1 MAEGVGFEPTEV
13 LPSTVFKTAAFDHS
27 AIPPLYITW
36 TLHKKVPDSCKI
48 QVSNLYNYHSTHI
61 WSIFLSLHYVLTG
74 FIFYGFEGVI
84 GVVKKRSGIQTFF
97 DNPLCRTSVF
107 RNIIMENGIN
117 AFAINFVFAGKGIK
131 MKQKYTIVRDDKNKQ
146 LIIREFAELDKQ
158 ILSLLC
164 EETYDSKAIRA
175 AIKSGRENLIS
186 ALRTNNLYPPGIY
199 AEKIA
204 DAVKVL
210 YATKGQESTDLF
222 FDDLELLAI
231 ESGPVPQKD
240 DIEEEVEKQG
250 EDMDELLEDDFE
262 SDYEDKDKLNKLD
275 SSLKIADDDF
285 GNGPDDS

>member
-1 MAEGVGFEPTEV
+1 MCWQV
-13 LPSTVFKTAAFDHS
+13 LFFM
-27 AIPPLYITW
+27 
-36 TLHKKVPDSCKI
+36 
-48 QVSNLYNYHSTHI
+48 VSKAL
-61 WSIFLSLHYVLTG
+61 
-74 FIFYGFEGVI
+74 
-84 GVVKKRSGIQTFF
+84 
-97 DNPLCRTSVF
+97 
-107 RNIIMENGIN
+107 N

-146 LIIREFAELDKQ
+146 LVIREFAELDKQ

-204 DAVKVL
+204 DAVKDL

-231 ESGPVPQKD
+231 ESGPAPKKDDVD
-240 DIEEEVEKQG
+240 DIEEEVEEQG

-262 SDYEDKDKLNKLD
+262 SNYEDKDKLNKLD

-285 GNGPDDS
+285 SNGTDDSWNATLKKYFLVDWMDFIY